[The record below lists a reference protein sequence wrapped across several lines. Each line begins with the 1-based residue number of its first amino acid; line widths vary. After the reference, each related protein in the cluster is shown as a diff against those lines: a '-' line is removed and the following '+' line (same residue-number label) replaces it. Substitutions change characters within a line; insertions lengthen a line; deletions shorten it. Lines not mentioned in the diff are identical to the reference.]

1 MPNIYRFKDLSKP
14 LQKQLLE
21 YIASH
26 FSKRGSYNRKV
37 SAYGLKQHFTALV
50 NSKDEHV
57 TSKCFSEAMEASGYK
72 SRLCGDEKGDDSN
85 YEFNVYVLKH
95 PRKLHK

>member
-72 SRLCGDEKGDDSN
+72 SRLCGDDKGDESN
-85 YEFNVYVLKH
+85 YEFNVYVLKR
-95 PRKLHK
+95 PRELHK

>member
-50 NSKDEHV
+50 NSKAATKADYAA
-57 TSKCFSEAMEASGYK
+57 TIKAMSQTM
-72 SRLCGDEKGDDSN
+72 SLTCM
-85 YEFNVYVLKH
+85 F
-95 PRKLHK
+95 